1 MTDMNIL
8 VFGIIV
14 FGLMLVGMV
23 LTVVEFRRI
32 SPDNAAERD
41 SKTSRPKSE
50 SF

>member
-8 VFGIIV
+8 FFGIIV
-14 FGLMLVGMV
+14 FALMLVGII

-32 SPDNAAERD
+32 SPDNPARRD